1 MAYSAHSRRYW
12 DDRHFVVKAMNMRFP
27 TNTDWKNALIYSL
40 VCLCG
45 SLLAFI
51 SSLPAQACTP
61 VVYAFRH
68 AEDLEAPSNGLTL
81 VGQQHAF
88 LYPAMVADFGAA
100 NDYCPVAFVYS
111 TYDINP
117 DKGQG
122 TNNPYETARPLAVAA
137 CYNFP
142 NVSSQSLATC
152 NFFPRTALENGG
164 KLYEYL
170 GASKSEQGTPLA
182 GISATGPQL
191 LNELIDKVQTGGV
204 SVAIFWTSQGLN
216 ILGQAIVPGFTGI
229 PGCSKLPA
237 TDECKKLKAPRNA
250 AYVFA
255 FNGSGFKPPDAIT
268 QYVQC
273 FNVHVD
279 FTASPSKIVGPGEA
293 TYYCGNE
300 DDGTGSL
307 PSISEREGLDSLLG
321 KICDTSSLIASGP
334 RGYYGYC
341 R

>member
-1 MAYSAHSRRYW
+1 
-12 DDRHFVVKAMNMRFP
+12 MRFLAD
-27 TNTDWKNALIYSL
+27 TDRKTTAIYL
-40 VCLCG
+40 LLFFCG
-45 SLLAFI
+45 SLLSFI
-51 SSLPAQACTP
+51 SSAPAQACTP

-68 AEDLEAPSNGLTL
+68 AEDLESPKNGLTM

-117 DKGQG
+117 DKGPG

-152 NFFPRTALENGG
+152 NFFPRTALEDGG

-170 GASKSEQGTPLA
+170 GAGKSEQETPPA
-182 GISATGPQL
+182 GVSATGPQL
-191 LNELIDKVQTGGV
+191 LKELTGRALTGDV
-204 SVAIFWTSQGLN
+204 SIAIFWTSQGLN
-216 ILGQAIVPGFTGI
+216 VLGQAIAPGFTGI
-229 PGCSKLPA
+229 PGCSKLPP

-250 AYVFA
+250 AYVFE
-255 FNGSGFKPPDAIT
+255 FNGTGFEPPDAIT

-273 FNVHVD
+273 FNVHTD
-279 FTASPSKIVGPGEA
+279 FAASPSKLAGPSGT
-293 TYYCGNE
+293 TYCCGNE
-300 DDGTGSL
+300 NDGTGSL
-307 PSISEREGLDSLLG
+307 PSISEQQGLDSLLG
-321 KICDTSSLIASGP
+321 KICDTSKLLDTGP

-341 R
+341 Q